1 MKTFTR
7 VQAAEALKKGA
18 VGIIPT
24 DTVYGVVCS
33 ALHPQAL
40 ERLYAIKKRHPN
52 KAYIVLISALDD
64 VAQFTT
70 LSHNIQTLLTQ
81 VWPGPVSV
89 VLPTKNTT
97 LAYLHRGNASI
108 AFRLPADP
116 SLQALLKVSGPLA
129 APSANPNG
137 LPPAKTVTEAYAYF
151 KNDVD
156 FYVDG
161 GPLYNSPSTLIE
173 LDENDAVK
181 VLREGAIKISL
192 DTM

>member
-1 MKTFTR
+1 MKTFTH

-70 LSHNIQTLLTQ
+70 LSHKIQTLLTQ

-89 VLPTKNTT
+89 VLPTKTQHWRT
-97 LAYLHRGNASI
+97 SI
-108 AFRLPADP
+108 AEMHLLPSAYP
-116 SLQALLKVSGPLA
+116 RTLPCKHCSKSAGLWQPLA
-129 APSANPNG
+129 LILKACLQLRQLQRPMHI
-137 LPPAKTVTEAYAYF
+137 LKTM
-151 KNDVD
+151 
-156 FYVDG
+156 
-161 GPLYNSPSTLIE
+161 LIF
-173 LDENDAVK
+173 
-181 VLREGAIKISL
+181 
-192 DTM
+192 M